1 MSTFAHPVLKPS
13 VLPDDVVAVVS
24 TDVESSFDVEEE
36 LLLQDANANMLA
48 VKRHAINFIMIN
60 FVLIEGKIMT
70 LIVMMLEK

>member
-1 MSTFAHPVLKPS
+1 
-13 VLPDDVVAVVS
+13 VLPDDTAVVS

-60 FVLIEGKIMT
+60 FVLYGKQNNDFDCND
-70 LIVMMLEK
+70 VGK